1 LQRKKNNRKNREQYF
16 SHGVMIQMIGYL
28 RRLRS
33 IPRIQAKINAFT
45 QEKAAMINVKIFQ
58 FNPLQENTYLLYN
71 EDGDCIVVDPG
82 CYTDKERDQLRG
94 FIEAK
99 QLNPIMLINT
109 HCHLDHVFGNKF
121 VHETYGLELHIHEG
135 EKQVLEM
142 APTSGLM
149 WNLPFDNYSGPIH
162 FLDEGSILMLG
173 DETIQVLLT
182 PGHSPA
188 SISFY
193 ASKSGFVMAG
203 DVLFRES
210 VGRTDLPGGSPAVLV
225 KSILEKLYC
234 LPDPTI
240 VYSGHG
246 IPTTIGHEKVHNP
259 YVSA

>member
-1 LQRKKNNRKNREQYF
+1 
-16 SHGVMIQMIGYL
+16 MIQMIGYL
-28 RRLRS
+28 CSLRS

-45 QEKAAMINVKIFQ
+45 QEKAAMTNVKIFQ
-58 FNPLQENTYLLYN
+58 FNPLQQNTYLMYN

-82 CYTDKERDQLRG
+82 CYTDKERDQLKG
-94 FIEAK
+94 FIDAK
-99 QLNPIMLINT
+99 QLKPVMLINT
-109 HCHLDHVFGNKF
+109 HCHLDHVVGNKF

-149 WNLPFDNYSGPIH
+149 WNLPFDNYAGPIH
-162 FLDEGSILMLG
+162 FLDENSHLTLG
-173 DETIQVLLT
+173 DEAIQVLFT

-193 ASKSGFVMAG
+193 VPQSGFVIVG

-225 KSILEKLYC
+225 KSILEKLYS
-234 LPDPTI
+234 LPDETI